1 MKERKSL
8 HSTDVLH
15 FPAGIVLKQCDDKW
29 VVVSP
34 ETANWIVLESERQ
47 EILLNRLIKGQ
58 TVGDVYAEAERS
70 GMIPEYKRLLAAIS
84 VRKFANVDGVPA
96 VDAIQDFDTL
106 NIYLTNACNLRCRHC
121 FVKAGKALANELT
134 ENEWCSV
141 LQDFYSLG
149 GRTITITGGEPALRS
164 DFASIVRKAHTIG
177 LNVTVL
183 TNGIL
188 WNAEMISALAPYIS
202 EVQISLD
209 GVDEMMNAQIRGE
222 GFFEKIKKTII
233 AFANAGVHTSVSTTF
248 TLETMDE
255 NTAEKYQNLIVSINK
270 ESDAPVHFKLSTKIL
285 PGRDISY
292 TAEQNERYLKEI
304 NRIQGMVNTVNTYD
318 FFMENH
324 SPNTIIKNCG
334 YGGLSIRADGEVFFC
349 NRILDLDSCGN
360 IRDNALEYFIRQ
372 GKLAYEK
379 TDVNHMQPCK
389 DCYLKYFCGGGCRID
404 ECNFKG
410 KLHDSCGE
418 LRNVTCTPEKKL
430 RLLRKMMD
438 SYLYKYHFK

>member
-1 MKERKSL
+1 MKERESL
-8 HSTDVLH
+8 RSTDVLH
-15 FPAGIVLKQCDDKW
+15 FPVNIVYKQCDDRW
-29 VVVSP
+29 IVVSP
-34 ETANWIVLESERQ
+34 ETANWIVLESEKQ
-47 EILLNRLIKGQ
+47 KILLNRLQKGQ

-70 GMIPEYKRLLAAIS
+70 GIIPEYKRLLAAIS
-84 VRKFANVDGVPA
+84 VRQFANVDGIPT
-96 VDAIQDFDTL
+96 VDVIQDFDTL
-106 NIYLTNACNLRCRHC
+106 NIYLTNACNLCCSHC

-134 ENEWCSV
+134 ESEWNAV
-141 LQDFYSLG
+141 LQEFYSLRG
-149 GRTITITGGEPALRS
+149 KAVTITGGEPTHRR
-164 DFASIVRKAHTIG
+164 DFASIVRQAFMTG
-177 LNVTVL
+177 LNVTIL

-188 WNAEMISALAPYIS
+188 WNDKMISALSHYIS

-209 GVDEMMNAQIRGE
+209 GVDEKMNAQIRGE
-222 GFFEKIKKTII
+222 GYFEKIKKTII

-255 NTAEKYQNLIVSINK
+255 NTSDKYQKLIVSIN
-270 ESDAPVHFKLSTKIL
+270 EQCNSPVYFKLSTKIL

-292 TAEQNERYLKEI
+292 TEEQNERYLAEI
-304 NRIQGMVNTVNTYD
+304 NRIQGLANTVNTYD

-324 SPNTIIKNCG
+324 NPNTIIKNCG
-334 YGGLSIRADGEVFFC
+334 YGGLSIRADGEVFYC

-360 IRDNALEYFIRQ
+360 IRDNSLEYFIRQ

-379 TDVNHMQPCK
+379 TDVNHILPCK
-389 DCYLKYFCGGGCRID
+389 NCYLKYICGGGCRID
-404 ECNFKG
+404 DCDFKG

-418 LRNVTCTPEKKL
+418 LRNVTCTPEKKQ